1 MIIDFL
7 FYLKEKGNKYDHF
20 DESILNHILFDDSI
34 KEKNNKN
41 EEVKNNK
48 NFVFKTEYEGKKI
61 FSGKE
66 LIKIFKNPLE
76 YHRKN
81 IKFNNL
87 FEIVYKK
94 IEDLKKEMG
103 YNNTNTKLVKIINK
117 ANGLEC
123 EIKQLKE
130 IIQMDIKNFSNID
143 FKNIDKININEI
155 NDEYLKKLLNN
166 YSLLENL
173 YKEIFD
179 KIKFYE
185 DKQNKFISLE
195 KLIFGIENEI
205 NTYINIIQYAIKKNA
220 ELIQISN
227 FFGEYKIELKNNFMK
242 KKEYIDNKVIF
253 SEKNINEFTLNN
265 VFNFLQEYLKDYNFC
280 IYKRDVPN
288 FNLFVEIINTFDELK
303 DIFEDDLDVK
313 I

>member
-7 FYLKEKGNKYDHF
+7 FYLKEKLNKYDHF

-34 KEKNNKN
+34 KEKNFKN

-48 NFVFKTEYEGKKI
+48 NFFFKTEYEGKKI

-66 LIKIFKNPLE
+66 LIKIFKNPLK
-76 YHRKN
+76 YQRKDL
-81 IKFNNL
+81 KFNNL

-205 NTYINIIQYAIKKNA
+205 NTYINIIQSEIKKNA

>member
-1 MIIDFL
+1 
-7 FYLKEKGNKYDHF
+7 
-20 DESILNHILFDDSI
+20 
-34 KEKNNKN
+34 
-41 EEVKNNK
+41 
-48 NFVFKTEYEGKKI
+48 
-61 FSGKE
+61 
-66 LIKIFKNPLE
+66 
-76 YHRKN
+76 
-81 IKFNNL
+81 
-87 FEIVYKK
+87 
-94 IEDLKKEMG
+94 MG

-143 FKNIDKININEI
+143 FKKIDKININEI

-205 NTYINIIQYAIKKNA
+205 NTYINIIQSAIKKNA

>member
-1 MIIDFL
+1 
-7 FYLKEKGNKYDHF
+7 
-20 DESILNHILFDDSI
+20 
-34 KEKNNKN
+34 
-41 EEVKNNK
+41 
-48 NFVFKTEYEGKKI
+48 
-61 FSGKE
+61 
-66 LIKIFKNPLE
+66 
-76 YHRKN
+76 
-81 IKFNNL
+81 
-87 FEIVYKK
+87 
-94 IEDLKKEMG
+94 
-103 YNNTNTKLVKIINK
+103 
-117 ANGLEC
+117 
-123 EIKQLKE
+123 
-130 IIQMDIKNFSNID
+130 MDIKNFSNID

-303 DIFEDDLDVK
+303 DIFEDDLNVK
-313 I
+313 IQLRKYLIYSYSYYDRIYNFNRKI